1 MKKAAIFSIIAIL
14 STSLFIGCRAENND
28 NVSIATNNKDSVVST
43 EKEKLNGVN
52 SKADALF
59 TDFFGLGNF
68 SGYVYVT
75 KNDSII
81 LDKGY
86 GKADFEKKINNTA
99 QTKFDLASLTKQF
112 TALSI
117 MQLEEKKLL
126 NVDDK
131 IDKYLPEFPHGNEIT
146 IHQLLN
152 HTSGLPE
159 HPEKFDI
166 RKFRPSNKIDTATAK
181 KMEVTLASSPG
192 ASFSYSN
199 TGYILLGYIIEK
211 ASAKTLDNYFAENIF
226 SPLDMKNT
234 GFKSENSLIGNL
246 AVGYLSYKKDK
257 AETSWTETNIG
268 KVRGSSGLFSTVED
282 LIKWDKALTSKK
294 LINKESYDKIYTP
307 YENNYGYG
315 WYIYKDS
322 NEKSY
327 YEHYGVGSGYRSYI
341 LRNLEANTTVI
352 ILSNFGD
359 EPIGEIT
366 SLLKDY
372 IK

>member
-1 MKKAAIFSIIAIL
+1 MQNTTIFTIIVIL
-14 STSLFIGCRAENND
+14 STSLFIGCGAKNN
-28 NVSIATNNKDSVVST
+28 NMVSVAANNKESAVNT
-43 EKEKLNGVN
+43 EKEK
-52 SKADALF
+52 SKDISSKTDKLF
-59 TDFFGLGNF
+59 TDFFGAGKF
-68 SGYVYVT
+68 SGYVYVN
-75 KNDSII
+75 KNNSII

-86 GKADFEKKINNTA
+86 GNADFEKNINNTA

-117 MQLEEKKLL
+117 MQLQEKKLL
-126 NVDDK
+126 NVNDK
-131 IDKYLPEFPHGNEIT
+131 MDKYLPQFPHGNEIT

-166 RKFRPSNKIDTATAK
+166 RKFRPSNKIDTAAAK
-181 KMEVTLASSPG
+181 KIEVTLASAPG
-192 ASFSYSN
+192 SSFSYSN

-211 ASAKTLDNYFAENIF
+211 TSGKSLDDYFSENIF

-234 GFKSENSLIGNL
+234 GFKNDNSFINNL

-257 AETSWTETNIG
+257 AETSWTEINVG
-268 KVRGSSGLFSTVED
+268 VVRGSSGLCSTVED
-282 LIKWDKALTSKK
+282 LIKWDTALTNKK
-294 LINKESYDKIYTP
+294 LINKESYDKMYTP

-315 WYIYKDS
+315 WYVYKDS
-322 NEKSY
+322 NEKYY

-341 LRNLEANTTVI
+341 LRNVEANTTAI
-352 ILSNFGD
+352 IVSNFGD
-359 EPIGEIT
+359 VPFGDIT